1 VGGLLLLLLL
11 LLTIIAS
18 PSSSIIPNDTKGTQ
32 TLPLWPAALP
42 SRRL

>member
-1 VGGLLLLLLL
+1 VVGGLVALL

-18 PSSSIIPNDTKGTQ
+18 PSSSSGSIILSDAQ

-42 SRRL
+42 SCRL